1 MFDKILQVIEFEKQ
15 LLIDLINIMKLQQKA
30 LVKLDITKLAELSN
44 NQEELSRKIRSIE
57 LSRINM
63 IASLLQISK
72 AEASSITMTEL
83 SKLVN
88 QNEALRILR
97 LRDEMKE
104 LGTQFNNLTI
114 TNRLLANRAKSSF
127 ANILSILTNGNNQIY
142 NVKI

>member
-15 LLIDLINIMKLQQKA
+15 LLIDLINLLKLQQQA
-30 LVKLDITKLAELSN
+30 LVKLEITKLATLLN
-44 NQEELSRKIRSIE
+44 NQEELSRKIRSVE

-63 IASLLQISK
+63 ISSLLQISK
-72 AEASSITMTEL
+72 VEASSLTMTEL

-88 QNEALRILR
+88 QNEAKKIIKLRN
-97 LRDEMKE
+97 EMKE
-104 LGTQFNNLTI
+104 LGTQFSNLTI

-142 NVKI
+142 NVKV

>member
-63 IASLLQISK
+63 IASLLKISK

-88 QNEALRILR
+88 QNEALRILG

>member
-15 LLIDLINIMKLQQKA
+15 LLIDLINLLKLQQQA
-30 LVKLDITKLAELSN
+30 LVKLEITKLATLLN
-44 NQEELSRKIRSIE
+44 NQEELSRKIRSVE

-63 IASLLQISK
+63 ISSLLKISK
-72 AEASSITMTEL
+72 VEASSLTMTEL

-88 QNEALRILR
+88 QNEAKKIIKLRN
-97 LRDEMKE
+97 EMKE
-104 LGTQFNNLTI
+104 LGTQFSNLTI

-142 NVKI
+142 NVKV

>member
-63 IASLLQISK
+63 IASLLKISK

-88 QNEALRILR
+88 QNEALKILA

-142 NVKI
+142 NVKV